1 MSILGREAVADKLQ
15 VDTFI
20 ADQAG
25 TCREPGVQRIPPA
38 LGLCNSCDSRPM
50 VAEDPRGYLQRMC
63 SRDRHRDTPNRRNQW
78 QPMIGCA
85 MNADS

>member
-50 VAEDPRGYLQRMC
+50 VAEDPRGYC
-63 SRDRHRDTPNRRNQW
+63 KECAAETDTETPLTGGTNGNR
-78 QPMIGCA
+78 
-85 MNADS
+85 